1 MLEIPYGE
9 ELMPVFGNCANLC
22 FFLRWLFK
30 MPDAELVFLCFTCE
44 KEAIILL
51 TIVIKKIFK
60 VY

>member
-51 TIVIKKIFK
+51 TIVIK
-60 VY
+60 